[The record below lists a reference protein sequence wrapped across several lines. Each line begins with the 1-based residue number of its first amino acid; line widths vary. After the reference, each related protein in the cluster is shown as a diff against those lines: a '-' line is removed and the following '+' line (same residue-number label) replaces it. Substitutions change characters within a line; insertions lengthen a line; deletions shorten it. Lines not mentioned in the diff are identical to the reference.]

1 MAARRVPMSRSSSA
15 ASCVAMLLAIA
26 VSFVLP
32 PSAIAQSCDDTC
44 LQRNSLSKFFSVL
57 GGPDWYNNSEWTAEP
72 WTEDAG
78 ATHCSWSGVY
88 CCPGPSCTY
97 ARAFAGC
104 TNPCAVLAL
113 NMANNNLVGRL
124 DSAGIWE
131 NLQSIEILNLQGNY
145 CLCAQLSAARLDRL
159 CMQATH

>member
-1 MAARRVPMSRSSSA
+1 MPHAASA
-15 ASCVAMLLAIA
+15 AKCVALFLSMA
-26 VSFVLP
+26 VSSVLP
-32 PSAIAQSCDDTC
+32 PFAIAQSCDRAC
-44 LQRNSLSKFFSVL
+44 LQGQRNALSNLFSVL
-57 GGPDWYNNSEWTAEP
+57 GGPNWTRHSNWTAEP

-78 ATHCSWSGVY
+78 AIHCSWSGVY
-88 CCPGPSCTY
+88 CCPGPSCSY

-113 NMANNNLVGRL
+113 NLANNNLVGRF

-145 CLCAQLSAARLDRL
+145 CLCGQLSFSKLPV
-159 CMQATH
+159 CCQT